1 MLKRLMLM
9 LLVLALPAAARA
21 QGSTV
26 PGHKDVSNDNAN
38 AAQPQPLQPVPVSDE
53 REGSVVGYID
63 DSLITTRIRVRW
75 ESGFHNHVPDRSEF
89 FYAKCGCYSGL
100 PASNA
105 AFDAA
110 APGPKPGVV
119 TDLNFQQLYLEGE
132 YAAGKRVG
140 VFAELPIRWIQPQT
154 FAGGGT
160 GFGNQSGIG
169 DLRAGVKVGLANN
182 TNTTAT
188 FQLRGYFD
196 TGKAENGLGTNHST
210 LEPALL
216 MNNALGNRA
225 AIESQIGYWLP
236 LDGSKPLPN
245 TPGDKFSGPV
255 FYYGIGPSY
264 EVYRSRGGLG
274 LAPVV
279 ELIGWHV
286 ISGSQTLDIPPGA
299 TQTPKGEIP
308 DASGTNI
315 VNLKI
320 GARVSWHGGGSVY
333 VGWGHAL
340 TDTSWYDDIVRFE
353 FRKLF

>member
-1 MLKRLMLM
+1 MMKRLMLM

-21 QGSTV
+21 QGPPIS
-26 PGHKDVSNDNAN
+26 GLRNVSNNDAA
-38 AAQPQPLQPVPVSDE
+38 AAQPQPVQPVLIPDE

-75 ESGFHNHVPDRSEF
+75 ESGTHNHVPDRAEF

-100 PASNA
+100 KASDP
-105 AFDAA
+105 AFDPS
-110 APGPKPGVV
+110 APGPQPGAVS
-119 TDLNFQQLYLEGE
+119 DLNFQQLYLEGE
-132 YAAGKRVG
+132 YAAGKHFG

-154 FAGGGT
+154 FAT
-160 GFGNQSGIG
+160 PPPGFGNQSGLG
-169 DLRAGVKVGLANN
+169 DLRAGVKIGLADSPA
-182 TNTTAT
+182 TRAT

-210 LEPALL
+210 IEPALL
-216 MNNALGNRA
+216 LNNALGNRA

-245 TPGDKFSGPV
+245 TTGDKFSGSV

-264 EVYRSRGGLG
+264 EVYRNRSVG

-286 ISGSQTLDIPPGA
+286 ISGSETGGNA
-299 TQTPKGEIP
+299 
-308 DASGTNI
+308 DASGINI

-320 GARVSWHGGGSVY
+320 GARVSWNNRGSVY

-340 TDTSWYDDIVRFE
+340 TDASWYEDIIRFE
-353 FRKLF
+353 FRKSF